1 MFVTWVG
8 KKRFGIYIDCN
19 IYGYRPEIK
28 IRYMD
33 VNCAFYL
40 LQISSAQKWKKP
52 ALKLVFS

>member
-1 MFVTWVG
+1 MYVTWVG

-40 LQISSAQKWKKP
+40 LQISSAQKWKKTGT
-52 ALKLVFS
+52 